1 MMGPPIRSS
10 IPTTARGVGLARS
23 SIGLTPSDGMWLNR
37 GMTTTAQDVC
47 LRVLLDDGEVVR
59 VCRIEQ
65 DDKGLKVR
73 TSLGQVYPAERIIT
87 IHKS

>member
-1 MMGPPIRSS
+1 
-10 IPTTARGVGLARS
+10 
-23 SIGLTPSDGMWLNR
+23 
-37 GMTTTAQDVC
+37 MTTTHQDVC

-73 TSLGQVYPAERIIT
+73 TPLGQVYPAERIIT